1 MTTRALAHAYYD
13 AHEKSGIQ
21 PVVKIM
27 VPLVATV
34 SEYLQQVHIIDRE
47 MHAAYLAR
55 LHTLRFAKQ
64 HFEKRLSKEREYE
77 LDYHPFKVG
86 CMLETPRS
94 CLIAKD
100 LISIEDVGEENF
112 ALKASFFSLGT
123 NDLTQMTF
131 GYSRDDSSFF
141 QAYEREKVA
150 LVDPFEILDWD
161 GVGRLIVNCSRRD
174 HRYKSLAHSS
184 SRRSFRVRRT
194 RRRTKIDRV
203 LRPKRSRRRLVFRVS
218 RPRREIGRRQSADS
232 GGR

>member
-1 MTTRALAHAYYD
+1 
-13 AHEKSGIQ
+13 
-21 PVVKIM
+21 
-27 VPLVATV
+27 
-34 SEYLQQVHIIDRE
+34 
-47 MHAAYLAR
+47 
-55 LHTLRFAKQ
+55 
-64 HFEKRLSKEREYE
+64 LSKEREYK

-150 LVDPFEILDWD
+150 LVDPFEILDYD
-161 GVGRLIVNCSRRD
+161 GVGRLIKIALDEITDTKASPTRRLAEVSACGEHAAEPKSIEFFVRNAVDGVSCS
-174 HRYKSLAHSS
+174 A
-184 SRRSFRVRRT
+184 FRV
-194 RRRTKIDRV
+194 
-203 LRPKRSRRRLVFRVS
+203 LGARLAVAKAQIQV
-218 RPRREIGRRQSADS
+218 EDEQEQDV
-232 GGR
+232 

>member
-1 MTTRALAHAYYD
+1 
-13 AHEKSGIQ
+13 
-21 PVVKIM
+21 M
-27 VPLVATV
+27 VSNCRQDNGSARFNGLNTFNN
-34 SEYLQQVHIIDRE
+34 YIIDRE
-47 MHAAYLAR
+47 MPYGVCGTAS
-55 LHTLRFAKQ
+55 LRFAKQ

-161 GVGRLIVNCSRRD
+161 GVGRLIKIALDEIIAPDEITHTKPRPLMVNHEVRVGD
-174 HRYKSLAHSS
+174 TPPNQN
-184 SRRSFRVRRT
+184 RS
-194 RRRTKIDRV
+194 I
-203 LRPKRSRRRLVFRVS
+203 LRPTQSTASRALRC
-218 RPRREIGRRQSADS
+218 PRREIGRRQSADS
-232 GGR
+232 VK